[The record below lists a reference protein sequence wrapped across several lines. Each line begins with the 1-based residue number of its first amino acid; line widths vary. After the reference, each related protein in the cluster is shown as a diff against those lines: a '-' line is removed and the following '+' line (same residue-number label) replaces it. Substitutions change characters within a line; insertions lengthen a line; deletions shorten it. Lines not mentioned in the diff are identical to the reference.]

1 MTTDKLAQIHA
12 CLIEKPTAQQ
22 SSRRSQIRALFHSIN
37 EARHCGRSYDSIT
50 TILNENGIT
59 ISTAQLY
66 KELCIIR
73 KELDSSNKANA
84 AKNQN
89 KKSNAPLTS
98 NNRKPASHDPRD
110 LDEITGTRPDLSS
123 FAKAFKEK

>member
-12 CLIEKPTAQQ
+12 NLVGGAANQQ
-22 SSRRSQIRALFHSIN
+22 GSRRSQIRALFHSIN
-37 EARHCGRSYDSIT
+37 EARNCGKSFASIT
-50 TILNENGIT
+50 AILNENGIA

-73 KELDSSNKANA
+73 QERDSSNAV
-84 AKNQN
+84 
-89 KKSNAPLTS
+89 KSQAGKSKTLPA
-98 NNRKPASHDPRD
+98 NNRSKSVSHDPRD

-123 FAKAFKEK
+123 YAKAFKET